1 MNRAEDPDD
10 MEIRTATKLV
20 HSGDAVFDARNL
32 YLSSD
37 ARTDTEVFR
46 YLYGLA
52 PEEILNI
59 SESIIYTLSFGNVS
73 ILTAAD
79 HKPTIGHLDRHAS
92 QLASRYEERYNKD
105 IANSFD
111 ELIRLFVAS
120 GFDDILKAGTT
131 IQLSILHTRNSRNM
145 PGRLICGNDTNSR
158 RGCGRF

>member
-1 MNRAEDPDD
+1 

-46 YLYGLA
+46 YLYSLA

-92 QLASRYEERYNKD
+92 QLASRYEERYNID
-105 IANSFD
+105 ISNSFD

-120 GFDDILKAGTT
+120 GFDDILK
-131 IQLSILHTRNSRNM
+131 S
-145 PGRLICGNDTNSR
+145 GNDHTAIYIAYQEFSKHAR
-158 RGCGRF
+158 KTDLWK